1 MTLRKF
7 SKRKRR
13 MCCDQPGCHAT
24 FGEPFFPTEIKNAA
38 ASAKANGWRIY
49 KTKAGN
55 WQHLCPTHNTGGGGP
70 DDDDGRG
77 GRRPP
82 EPPPA
87 TPAPAGP
94 GRQWWND

>member
-24 FGEPFFPTEIKNAA
+24 FGEPFFPTEIKTAA

-55 WQHLCPTHNTGGGGP
+55 WQHLCPRHNSGP

-87 TPAPAGP
+87 APAPAGP